1 MAKIHRLFWL
11 LFLLLLLVG
20 CGCSGERV
28 VFQDLL
34 LSDCAPPCWR
44 GVVPGETDRQQIL
57 DLLAEP
63 PGTEPGL
70 PVLEWGERCVNGGYS
85 LSQVKIFLNSN
96 DVVESIRLVEPA
108 GQYTL
113 RDAVDEL
120 GPSSLVL
127 ITPCG
132 PETDLGFLYLVYPEQ
147 GMALGSGFVPVLD
160 RPWQQP
166 PAGTRVY
173 QWLYF
178 APIPSDRF
186 QAETGP
192 IYGCGMSYAN
202 KASAWQGFGS
212 E

>member
-1 MAKIHRLFWL
+1 MAKIYQLFW
-11 LFLLLLLVG
+11 LLLLLVG
-20 CGCSGERV
+20 CGCGGERV

-34 LSDCAPPCWR
+34 LSDCSPPCWR
-44 GVVPGETDRQQIL
+44 GVVPGETDRQRIL
-57 DLLAEP
+57 DLLTEP
-63 PGTEPGL
+63 PDTEPGL

-85 LSQVKIFLNSN
+85 LAQVRIFLDSN

-108 GQYTL
+108 HKYTF

-120 GPSSLVL
+120 GPPSLVL
-127 ITPCG
+127 MTPCG
-132 PETDLGFLYLVYPEQ
+132 PETDLGFLYLVYPER
-147 GMALGSGFVPVLD
+147 GVALGSGFVPTLN
-160 RPWQQP
+160 RSPYQP

-186 QAETGP
+186 QAESGP

-202 KASAWQGFGS
+202 RSSGWQGF
-212 E
+212 EPE